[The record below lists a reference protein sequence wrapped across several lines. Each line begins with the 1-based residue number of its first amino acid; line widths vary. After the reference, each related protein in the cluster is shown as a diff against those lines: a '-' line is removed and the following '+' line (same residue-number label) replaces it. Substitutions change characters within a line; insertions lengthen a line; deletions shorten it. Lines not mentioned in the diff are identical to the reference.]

1 MMMNLP
7 RLYTPNPSNELRL
20 NAAHG
25 FTLVELAI
33 VLLIFGFIISAA
45 ASIALPMIRTAN
57 IVGTQEK
64 LNKVAKAIDFYA
76 TQNYRVPCPAAPL
89 TSTSNPPFGYER
101 NSGADGSTVPISC
114 GAAANKFGIVPF
126 KTLGIPRDWV
136 IDAWGNYITYAI
148 SPAFSVDTTVDFP
161 VHSRC
166 RTAEWYNSAMTYE
179 ADTPNFSIPPISV
192 HLSPRKARFCC
203 PYPPAYD
210 PTTDL
215 IIRDSS
221 DISQLTIDRSSPGAT
236 ASTSVSWPFPMLPNI
251 YPPNDSRPTAPVY
264 VLVSHG
270 ANRHGA
276 YNVNSGIRGSTA
288 FATVYEARN
297 AADNPAARRSIFYEI
312 PKIDRAG
319 VEREFDDVV
328 VWRTQDLIMAS
339 QGRSCAGP

>member
-1 MMMNLP
+1 MEMELY
-7 RLYTPNPSNELRL
+7 RLHTPNHSRELRL
-20 NAAHG
+20 NAESG

-33 VLLIFGFIISAA
+33 VMIIFGVIISAA

-57 IVGTQEK
+57 IVGTQAK
-64 LNKVAKAIDFYA
+64 LDKIAKAIDFYA

-89 TSTSNPPFGYER
+89 AGTTNPPFGYER
-101 NSGADGSTVPISC
+101 NSGTDGSTVPTTC

-179 ADTPNFSIPPISV
+179 ADTPNFSVAPISV

-221 DISQLTIDRSSPGAT
+221 DISQLTIDRSSPGAK
-236 ASTSVSWPFPMLPNI
+236 ASTSISWPFPMVVNS

-270 ANRHGA
+270 ANQHGA
-276 YNVNSGIRGSTA
+276 YNVNTGLRSSTA
-288 FATVYEARN
+288 AATAYESRN
-297 AADNPAARRSIFYEI
+297 ASDNSGAGQSIFYEI
-312 PKIDRAG
+312 PKINRSGA
-319 VEREFDDVV
+319 ERNFDDVI

-339 QGRSCAGP
+339 QGKSCAGP